1 MRTTIEF
8 LKRHS
13 ALAGTIV
20 ILATGAVTGLVIY
33 QKSVQSM
40 LLTALAEPGAVAA
53 SFIVTT
59 EPRERGLFTWR
70 DRASVTIGSSVWS
83 PDDPSAMPVTFE
95 FDIVA
100 HFGLP
105 GLSGEIHALNSTGA
119 SATLY
124 NLLKG
129 IRPHLSVEYKT
140 GFLSKDLTVE
150 AELSPFDVQVNAT
163 EAGVG
168 PIDWHASATSPVRV
182 LVKAGA
188 SGPVTLETFF
198 DDLHLTA
205 FDPARNRVSLFLRG
219 GEFRNTYLPQPF
231 ERVEREWFMSESEG
245 VLSRVEFDQF
255 DPRGHLNVVFDDLYQ
270 RVSKRP
276 KETLRDHTDDYENH
290 TETLDGDYAISAK
303 TASLRI
309 TPEDGN
315 DLGFDAEQIQMNSR
329 AENVPVVLFE
339 TLDEDQIE
347 REFRKAGTVSFHLD
361 DLSFFAEGKKTT
373 ATAHFSGN
381 LTPKKTASTA
391 SADAASG
398 RTDSEALE
406 NETPHERAERR
417 RRAFE
422 IARDTTPDLTWSL
435 TAEMPEEVLESIE
448 TLLSGKRRGIAPTM
462 RHFLVEKKTE
472 EGPVWT
478 VDFRGDV
485 RRGATL
491 NGRNFSW
498 EVKKAYEATPEGFV
512 GH

>member
-13 ALAGTIV
+13 ALAGAIV
-20 ILATGAVTGLVIY
+20 ILATGAVTGLVVY

-40 LLTALAEPGAVAA
+40 FLAALAEPGAVTA
-53 SFIVTT
+53 SVIVTT
-59 EPRERGLFTWR
+59 EPRERGIFTWR
-70 DRASVTIGSSVWS
+70 DRASITIGSSVWS

-100 HFGLP
+100 HFGIL

-129 IRPHLSVEYKT
+129 IRPHLAVDYRT
-140 GFLSKDLTVE
+140 DFLSKDLTIE
-150 AELSPFDVQVNAT
+150 AEVSPFDVQVNAI

-168 PIDWHASATSPVRV
+168 PIDWLVSAGSPVRV

-198 DDLHLTA
+198 DDFHVTA
-205 FDPARNRVSLFLRG
+205 FDPARNRWSLVLRG

-231 ERVEREWFMSESEG
+231 ARVEREWFMSESEG

-276 KETLRDHTDDYENH
+276 KETLRDYADDYENR
-290 TETLDGDYAISAK
+290 TETLDGDYAVSAR
-303 TASLRI
+303 TGSLRI
-309 TPEDGN
+309 KPKVGN
-315 DLGFDAEQIQMNSR
+315 ELGFDAEEIQMNSR

-373 ATAHFSGN
+373 ATARFSGN
-381 LTPKKTASTA
+381 LTPKKTVSTDRVA
-391 SADAASG
+391 RS
-398 RTDSEALE
+398 TMPNIE

-422 IARDTTPDLTWSL
+422 NARDTTPDLSWSL

-448 TLLSGKRRGIAPTM
+448 TLLSGKRRGIVPTL
-462 RHFLVEKKTE
+462 RHFLVEKPTVD
-472 EGPVWT
+472 GPAWT
-478 VDFRGDV
+478 VDFRGDI
-485 RRGATL
+485 RKGATL
-491 NGRNFSW
+491 NGRNFAW
-498 EVKKAYEATPEGFV
+498 EVQKAYEATPEGFV

>member
-1 MRTTIEF
+1 MLTAIEF

-20 ILATGAVTGLVIY
+20 ILATGAVTGLVVY

-40 LLTALAEPGAVAA
+40 LLAALAEPGAVAA
-53 SFIVTT
+53 SVIVTT

-70 DRASVTIGSSVWS
+70 DRASITIGSSVWS

-100 HFGLP
+100 HFGIL
-105 GLSGEIHALNSTGA
+105 GLSGEIHALNSTGM

-124 NLLKG
+124 SLLKG
-129 IRPHLSVEYKT
+129 IRPHLSVDYRT
-140 GFLSKDLTVE
+140 GLFSDDLTIE
-150 AELSPFDVQVNAT
+150 AEVSPFDVQVNAT

-168 PIDWHASATSPVRV
+168 PIDWLVSATSPVRIV
-182 LVKAGA
+182 VKAGRA
-188 SGPVTLETFF
+188 SPVTLETFF
-198 DDLHLTA
+198 DDFRVTA
-205 FDPARNRVSLFLRG
+205 FDPARNRLSLVLKG

-231 ERVEREWFMSESEG
+231 ERIEREWFMSESEG

-276 KETLRDHTDDYENH
+276 KETLRDHADDYENH

-315 DLGFDAEQIQMNSR
+315 ELGFDAGQIQMSSR

-361 DLSFFAEGKKTT
+361 ELSFLAEGKKTT

-381 LTPKKTASTA
+381 LTPKKTASI
-391 SADAASG
+391 DVAAP
-398 RTDSEALE
+398 RATPDPEH
-406 NETPHERAERR
+406 ETPHERAERR

-422 IARDTTPDLTWSL
+422 KAEDTSPDLAWSL
-435 TAEMPEEVLESIE
+435 TAEIPDEVLESIE
-448 TLLSGKRRGIAPTM
+448 TLLSGKRRGIAPTL
-462 RHFLVEKKTE
+462 RHFLVEKPAE
-472 EGPVWT
+472 DGSAWSI
-478 VDFRGDV
+478 DFRGDI
-485 RRGATL
+485 RKGATL

-498 EVKKAYEATPEGFV
+498 EVKKAYEATPDGFV